1 MMFVGNAINN
11 QKAIKIMQKR
21 TRSILEELDAIY
33 TEKQA
38 DRDRRYIIESRA
50 SNVIASAI
58 RLVEQIEG
66 SYSTEQADNLVRK
79 LLNAIRT
86 KDAGKFTRTVRRT
99 DADQ

>member
-1 MMFVGNAINN
+1 
-11 QKAIKIMQKR
+11 MQKR

-66 SYSTEQADNLVRK
+66 SYSPDQADNLVRK

-99 DADQ
+99 DAD